1 MPYSSCARP
10 WRLILA
16 GPNKLVIGVDMY
28 FVAKRIY
35 HGGEVGRAS
44 ASAVRIATAGV
55 AVGILV
61 MIISICVTIGF
72 QREIKGR
79 VASLVG
85 HIQVVNSETLYRN
98 TPAPIEVS
106 DSLCQVISSLPGVVH
121 VQRFALC
128 MGMLK
133 TDNDFRGIYF
143 RGVDSTFDPSF
154 LADNLV
160 SGSVPSFGL
169 GDTPSDSIL
178 ISASMASVLQIEVGQ
193 KVYAYFFDKTLR
205 ARRFIVSGVFQTN
218 MADFDAKMCYA
229 DVRTVQRLSKWEADQ
244 YSGAE
249 IMLDDFNAM
258 DSVSANLSAMF
269 FMREDAYGQYY
280 ATPRVDDLFPQV
292 FSWLTLLDT
301 NVVAILILMICVASV
316 TMVSGLLIIILER
329 TRFIGVMKAM
339 GATNRQLRSVFLY
352 LSAMIVMRGLF
363 YGNAVALLLLFI
375 QKATGIIA
383 LDPESYY
390 LSQVPVYFPVWSIA
404 LVNVVTLVVC
414 VLVLVI
420 PTHVVSRIHPAR
432 SIRFE

>member
-1 MPYSSCARP
+1 MF
-10 WRLILA
+10 
-16 GPNKLVIGVDMY
+16 

-35 HGGEVGRAS
+35 QGGEAGRAS

-98 TPAPIEVS
+98 NPAPIEVS
-106 DSLCQVISSLPGVVH
+106 DSLCREISALHGVTH

-133 TDNDFRGIYF
+133 TEHAFRGIYF
-143 RGVDSTFDPSF
+143 RGVDSSFDSSF
-154 LADNLV
+154 LVDNLI
-160 SGSVPSFGL
+160 SGSLPSFGQC
-169 GDTPSDSIL
+169 DAPSDSIL
-178 ISASMASVLQIEVGQ
+178 LSASMASALQVEVGQ
-193 KVYAYFFDKTLR
+193 KIYAYFFDKNLR
-205 ARRFIVSGVFQTN
+205 ARRFVVSGVFQTN
-218 MADFDAKMCYA
+218 MADFDDKMCFA
-229 DVRTVQRLSKWEADQ
+229 DVRTVQRLSGWEGDQ

-249 IMLDDFNAM
+249 VILDDFSSM
-258 DSVSANLSAMF
+258 DTVGTNLSSMF
-269 FMREDAYGQYY
+269 YMKEDAYGHYY
-280 ATPRVDDLFPQV
+280 ATPRVDELFPQV

-339 GATNRQLRSVFLY
+339 GATNSQLRSVFLY
-352 LSAMIVMRGLF
+352 LSAMIVVRGLLF
-363 YGNAVALLLLFI
+363 GNIIAFALLFI
-375 QKATGIIA
+375 QHATGIVA

-390 LSQVPVYFPVWSIA
+390 LARVPVYFPVWGIV
-404 LVNVVTLVVC
+404 LVNVITLVVC
-414 VLVLVI
+414 VLVLIV

>member
-1 MPYSSCARP
+1 MF
-10 WRLILA
+10 
-16 GPNKLVIGVDMY
+16 

-35 HGGEVGRAS
+35 QGGEAGRAS

-85 HIQVVNSETLYRN
+85 HIQIVNSETLYRN
-98 TPAPIEVS
+98 NPAPIEVS
-106 DSLCQVISSLPGVVH
+106 DSLCREISALHGVTH

-133 TDNDFRGIYF
+133 TEHAFRGIYF
-143 RGVDSTFDPSF
+143 RGVDSSFDPSF

-160 SGSVPSFGL
+160 SGSVPSFGQ
-169 GDTPSDSIL
+169 GDAPSDSIL
-178 ISASMASVLQIEVGQ
+178 LSASMASALQVEVGQ
-193 KVYAYFFDKTLR
+193 KIYAYFFDKNLR
-205 ARRFIVSGVFQTN
+205 ARRFVVSGVFQTN
-218 MADFDAKMCYA
+218 MADFDDKMCFA
-229 DVRTVQRLSKWEADQ
+229 DVRTVQRLSGWEGDQ

-249 IMLDDFNAM
+249 VILDDFSSM
-258 DSVSANLSAMF
+258 DTVGTNLSSMF
-269 FMREDAYGQYY
+269 YMKEDAYGHYY
-280 ATPRVDDLFPQV
+280 ATPRVDELFPQV

-339 GATNRQLRSVFLY
+339 GATNSQLRSVFLY
-352 LSAMIVMRGLF
+352 LSAMIVVRGLLF
-363 YGNAVALLLLFI
+363 GNIIAFALLFI
-375 QKATGIIA
+375 QYATGIVA

-390 LSQVPVYFPVWSIA
+390 LARVPVYFPVWGIV
-404 LVNVVTLVVC
+404 LVNVITLVVC
-414 VLVLVI
+414 VLVLIV
-420 PTHVVSRIHPAR
+420 PTHVVSRILPAR

>member
-1 MPYSSCARP
+1 
-10 WRLILA
+10 
-16 GPNKLVIGVDMY
+16 MY

-35 HGGEVGRAS
+35 QGGEAGRAS

-98 TPAPIEVS
+98 SPAAIEVS
-106 DSLCQVISSLPGVVH
+106 DSLCLEISSLPGVAH

-133 TDNDFRGIYF
+133 TDNAFQGIYF
-143 RGVDSTFDPSF
+143 RGVDSTFDSSF
-154 LADNLV
+154 LSDNIV
-160 SGSVPSFGL
+160 SGVVPSFGR

-178 ISASMASVLQIEVGQ
+178 LSASLASSLQVEVGQ
-193 KVYAYFFDKTLR
+193 KIYAYFFDNSLR
-205 ARRFIVSGVFQTN
+205 TRRFVVSGVFQTN
-218 MADFDAKMCYA
+218 MADFDGKMCYV
-229 DVRTVQRLSKWEADQ
+229 DMRTVQRLSGWERNQ

-249 IMLDDFNAM
+249 VILDDFSAM
-258 DSVSANLSAMF
+258 DSVSTSLSSMF
-269 FMREDAYGQYY
+269 LMKEDAYGQYY
-280 ATPRVDDLFPQV
+280 ATPRVDDLFPQI

-316 TMVSGLLIIILER
+316 TMMSGLLIIILER
-329 TRFIGVMKAM
+329 TRFIGVMKSM
-339 GATNRQLRSVFLY
+339 GATDRQLRSVFLY
-352 LSAMIVMRGLF
+352 LSSMIVIRGLF
-363 YGNAVALLLLFI
+363 LGNVIAFALLFI
-375 QKATGIIA
+375 QKVSGIVA

-390 LSQVPVYFPVWSIA
+390 LAHVPVHFPVWSIV
-404 LVNVVTLVVC
+404 LVNILTLLVC
-414 VLVLVI
+414 VMVLLL
-420 PTHVVSRIHPAR
+420 PTHIVSRIHPAR

>member
-1 MPYSSCARP
+1 MF
-10 WRLILA
+10 
-16 GPNKLVIGVDMY
+16 

-35 HGGEVGRAS
+35 QGGEAGRAS

-98 TPAPIEVS
+98 NPAPIEVS
-106 DSLCQVISSLPGVVH
+106 DSLCREISALHGVTH

-133 TDNDFRGIYF
+133 TEHAFRGIYF
-143 RGVDSTFDPSF
+143 RGVDSSFDPSF

-160 SGSVPSFGL
+160 SGSVPSFGQ
-169 GDTPSDSIL
+169 GDAPSDSIL
-178 ISASMASVLQIEVGQ
+178 LSASMASALQVEVGQ
-193 KVYAYFFDKTLR
+193 KIYAYFFDKNLR
-205 ARRFIVSGVFQTN
+205 ARRFVVSGVFQTN
-218 MADFDAKMCYA
+218 MADFDDKMCFA
-229 DVRTVQRLSKWEADQ
+229 DVRTIQRLSGWEGDQ

-249 IMLDDFNAM
+249 VILDDFSSM
-258 DSVSANLSAMF
+258 DTVGTNLSSMF
-269 FMREDAYGQYY
+269 YMKEDAYGHYY
-280 ATPRVDDLFPQV
+280 ATPRVDELFPQV

-339 GATNRQLRSVFLY
+339 GATNSQLRSVFLY
-352 LSAMIVMRGLF
+352 LSAMIVVRGLLF
-363 YGNAVALLLLFI
+363 GNIIAFALLFI
-375 QKATGIIA
+375 QHATGIVA

-390 LSQVPVYFPVWSIA
+390 LARVPVYFPVWGIV
-404 LVNVVTLVVC
+404 LVNVITLVVC
-414 VLVLVI
+414 VLVLIV
-420 PTHVVSRIHPAR
+420 PTHVVSRIQPAR

>member
-1 MPYSSCARP
+1 MF
-10 WRLILA
+10 
-16 GPNKLVIGVDMY
+16 

-35 HGGEVGRAS
+35 QGGEAGRAS

-98 TPAPIEVS
+98 NPAPIEVS
-106 DSLCQVISSLPGVVH
+106 DSLCREISALHGVTH

-133 TDNDFRGIYF
+133 TEHAFRGIYF
-143 RGVDSTFDPSF
+143 RGVDSSFDSSF
-154 LADNLV
+154 LVDNLI
-160 SGSVPSFGL
+160 SGSLPSFGQ
-169 GDTPSDSIL
+169 GDAPSDSIL
-178 ISASMASVLQIEVGQ
+178 LSASMASALQVEVGQ
-193 KVYAYFFDKTLR
+193 KIYAYFFDKNLR
-205 ARRFIVSGVFQTN
+205 ARRFVVSGVFQTN
-218 MADFDAKMCYA
+218 MADFDDKMCFA
-229 DVRTVQRLSKWEADQ
+229 DVRTVQRLSGWEGDQ

-249 IMLDDFNAM
+249 VILDDFSSM
-258 DSVSANLSAMF
+258 DTVGTNLSSMF
-269 FMREDAYGQYY
+269 YMKEDAYGHYY
-280 ATPRVDDLFPQV
+280 ATPRVDELFPQV

-339 GATNRQLRSVFLY
+339 GATNSQLRSVFLY

-363 YGNAVALLLLFI
+363 MGNVIALALLFI
-375 QKATGIIA
+375 QKLTGIVA

-390 LSQVPVYFPVWSIA
+390 LARVPVYFPVWGIV
-404 LVNVVTLVVC
+404 LVNVITLVVC
-414 VLVLVI
+414 VLVLIV
-420 PTHVVSRIHPAR
+420 PTHVVSRIQPAR

>member
-1 MPYSSCARP
+1 
-10 WRLILA
+10 
-16 GPNKLVIGVDMY
+16 MY

-35 HGGEVGRAS
+35 QGGEAGRAS

-98 TPAPIEVS
+98 SPAAIEVS
-106 DSLCQVISSLPGVVH
+106 DSLCLEISSLPGVAH

-133 TDNDFRGIYF
+133 TDNAFQGIYF
-143 RGVDSTFDPSF
+143 RGVDSAFDSSF
-154 LADNLV
+154 LSDNMV
-160 SGSVPSFGL
+160 SGVVPSFGR
-169 GDTPSDSIL
+169 GETPSDSIL
-178 ISASMASVLQIEVGQ
+178 LSASLASSLQVEVGQ
-193 KVYAYFFDKTLR
+193 KIYAYFFDNSLR
-205 ARRFIVSGVFQTN
+205 ARRFVVSGVFQTN
-218 MADFDAKMCYA
+218 MADFDGKMCYV
-229 DVRTVQRLSKWEADQ
+229 DMRTVQRLSGWERNQ

-249 IMLDDFNAM
+249 VILDDFSAM
-258 DSVSANLSAMF
+258 DSVSTSLSSMF
-269 FMREDAYGQYY
+269 FMKEDAYGQYY
-280 ATPRVDDLFPQV
+280 ATPRVDDLFPQI

-316 TMVSGLLIIILER
+316 TMMSGLLIIILER
-329 TRFIGVMKAM
+329 TRFIGVMKSM
-339 GATNRQLRSVFLY
+339 GATDRQLRSVFLY
-352 LSAMIVMRGLF
+352 LSSMIVIRGLF
-363 YGNAVALLLLFI
+363 LGNVIAFALLFI
-375 QKATGIIA
+375 QKVTGIVA

-390 LSQVPVYFPVWSIA
+390 LAHVPVHFPVWSIV
-404 LVNVVTLVVC
+404 LVNIVTLLVC
-414 VLVLVI
+414 VMVLLL
-420 PTHVVSRIHPAR
+420 PTHIVSRIHPAR

>member
-1 MPYSSCARP
+1 
-10 WRLILA
+10 
-16 GPNKLVIGVDMY
+16 MY

-35 HGGEVGRAS
+35 QGGEAGRAS

-72 QREIKGR
+72 QREIKVR

-98 TPAPIEVS
+98 SPAAIEVS
-106 DSLCQVISSLPGVVH
+106 DSLCLEISSLPGVAH

-133 TDNDFRGIYF
+133 TDNAFQGIYF
-143 RGVDSTFDPSF
+143 RGVDSVFDSSF
-154 LADNLV
+154 LSDNMV
-160 SGSVPSFGL
+160 SGVVPSFGR

-178 ISASMASVLQIEVGQ
+178 LSASLASSLQVEVGQ
-193 KVYAYFFDKTLR
+193 KIYAYFFDNSLR
-205 ARRFIVSGVFQTN
+205 ARRFVVSGVFQTN
-218 MADFDAKMCYA
+218 MADFDGKMCYV
-229 DVRTVQRLSKWEADQ
+229 DMRTVQRLSGWERNQ

-249 IMLDDFNAM
+249 VILDDFSAM
-258 DSVSANLSAMF
+258 DSVSTSLSSMF
-269 FMREDAYGQYY
+269 FMKEDAYGQYY
-280 ATPRVDDLFPQV
+280 AIPRVDDLFPQI

-316 TMVSGLLIIILER
+316 TMMSGLLIIILER
-329 TRFIGVMKAM
+329 TRFIGVMKSM
-339 GATNRQLRSVFLY
+339 GATDRQLRSVFLY
-352 LSAMIVMRGLF
+352 LSSMIVIRGLF
-363 YGNAVALLLLFI
+363 LGNVIAFALLFI
-375 QKATGIIA
+375 QKVTGIVA

-390 LSQVPVYFPVWSIA
+390 LARVPVHFPVWSIV
-404 LVNVVTLVVC
+404 LVNIVTLLVC
-414 VLVLVI
+414 VMVLLL
-420 PTHVVSRIHPAR
+420 PTHIVSRIHPAR

>member
-1 MPYSSCARP
+1 MF
-10 WRLILA
+10 
-16 GPNKLVIGVDMY
+16 

-35 HGGEVGRAS
+35 QGGEAGRAS

-98 TPAPIEVS
+98 NPAPIEVS
-106 DSLCQVISSLPGVVH
+106 DSLCREISALHGVTH

-133 TDNDFRGIYF
+133 TEHAFRGIYF
-143 RGVDSTFDPSF
+143 RGVDSSFDPSF

-169 GDTPSDSIL
+169 GDAPSDSIL
-178 ISASMASVLQIEVGQ
+178 LSASMASALQVEVGQ
-193 KVYAYFFDKTLR
+193 KIYAYFFDKNLR
-205 ARRFIVSGVFQTN
+205 ARRFVVSGVFQTN
-218 MADFDAKMCYA
+218 MADFDDKMCFA
-229 DVRTVQRLSKWEADQ
+229 DVRTVQRLSGWEGDQ

-249 IMLDDFNAM
+249 VILDDFSSM
-258 DSVSANLSAMF
+258 DTVGTNLSSMF
-269 FMREDAYGQYY
+269 YMKEDAYGHYY
-280 ATPRVDDLFPQV
+280 VTPRVDELFPQV

-339 GATNRQLRSVFLY
+339 GATNSQLRSVFLY
-352 LSAMIVMRGLF
+352 LSAMIVVRGLLF
-363 YGNAVALLLLFI
+363 GNIIAFALLFI
-375 QKATGIIA
+375 QHATGIVA

-390 LSQVPVYFPVWSIA
+390 LARVPVYFPVWGIV
-404 LVNVVTLVVC
+404 LVNVITLVVC
-414 VLVLVI
+414 VLVLIV

>member
-1 MPYSSCARP
+1 MF
-10 WRLILA
+10 
-16 GPNKLVIGVDMY
+16 

-35 HGGEVGRAS
+35 QGGEAGRAS

-98 TPAPIEVS
+98 NPVPIEVS
-106 DSLCQVISSLPGVVH
+106 DSLCKEISALHGVTH

-133 TDNDFRGIYF
+133 TEHAFRGIYF
-143 RGVDSTFDPSF
+143 RGVDSSFDSSF
-154 LADNLV
+154 LVDNLI
-160 SGSVPSFGL
+160 SGSLPSFGQ
-169 GDTPSDSIL
+169 GDAPSDSIL
-178 ISASMASVLQIEVGQ
+178 LSASMASALQVEVGQ
-193 KVYAYFFDKTLR
+193 KIYAYFFDKNLR
-205 ARRFIVSGVFQTN
+205 ARRFVVSGVFQTN
-218 MADFDAKMCYA
+218 MADFDDKMCFA
-229 DVRTVQRLSKWEADQ
+229 DVRTVQRLSGWEGDQ

-249 IMLDDFNAM
+249 VILDDFSSM
-258 DSVSANLSAMF
+258 DTVGTNLSSMF
-269 FMREDAYGQYY
+269 YMKEDAYGHYY
-280 ATPRVDDLFPQV
+280 ATPRVDELFPQV

-339 GATNRQLRSVFLY
+339 GATNSQLRSVFLY
-352 LSAMIVMRGLF
+352 LSAMIVVRGLLF
-363 YGNAVALLLLFI
+363 GNIIAFALLFI
-375 QKATGIIA
+375 QHATGIVA

-390 LSQVPVYFPVWSIA
+390 LARVPVYFPVWGIV
-404 LVNVVTLVVC
+404 LVNVITLVVC
-414 VLVLVI
+414 VLVLIV
-420 PTHVVSRIHPAR
+420 PTHVVSRIQPAR

>member
-1 MPYSSCARP
+1 
-10 WRLILA
+10 
-16 GPNKLVIGVDMY
+16 MY

-35 HGGEVGRAS
+35 QGGEAGRAS

-61 MIISICVTIGF
+61 MMISICVTIGF

-98 TPAPIEVS
+98 SPAAIEVS
-106 DSLCQVISSLPGVVH
+106 DSLCLEISSLPGVAH

-133 TDNDFRGIYF
+133 TDNAFQGIYF
-143 RGVDSTFDPSF
+143 RGVDSAFDSSF
-154 LADNLV
+154 LSDNIV
-160 SGSVPSFGL
+160 SGVVPSFGR

-178 ISASMASVLQIEVGQ
+178 LSASLASSLQVEVGQ
-193 KVYAYFFDKTLR
+193 KIYAYFFDNSLR
-205 ARRFIVSGVFQTN
+205 ARRFVVSGVFQTN
-218 MADFDAKMCYA
+218 MADFDGKMCYV
-229 DVRTVQRLSKWEADQ
+229 DMRTVQRLSGWERNQ

-249 IMLDDFNAM
+249 VILDDFSAM
-258 DSVSANLSAMF
+258 DSVSTSLSSMF
-269 FMREDAYGQYY
+269 FMKEDAYGQYY
-280 ATPRVDDLFPQV
+280 ATPRVDDLFPQI

-316 TMVSGLLIIILER
+316 TMMSGLLIIILER
-329 TRFIGVMKAM
+329 TRFIGVMKSM
-339 GATNRQLRSVFLY
+339 GATDRQLRSVFLY
-352 LSAMIVMRGLF
+352 LSSMIVIRGLF
-363 YGNAVALLLLFI
+363 LGNVIAFALLFI
-375 QKATGIIA
+375 QKVTGIVA

-390 LSQVPVYFPVWSIA
+390 LAHVPVHFPVWSIV
-404 LVNVVTLVVC
+404 LVNIVTLLVC
-414 VLVLVI
+414 VMILLL
-420 PTHVVSRIHPAR
+420 PTHIVSRIHPAR

>member
-1 MPYSSCARP
+1 MF
-10 WRLILA
+10 
-16 GPNKLVIGVDMY
+16 

-35 HGGEVGRAS
+35 QGGEAGRAS

-98 TPAPIEVS
+98 NPAPIEVS
-106 DSLCQVISSLPGVVH
+106 DSLCREISALHGVTH

-133 TDNDFRGIYF
+133 TEHAFRGIYF
-143 RGVDSTFDPSF
+143 RGVDSSFDSSF
-154 LADNLV
+154 LVDNLI
-160 SGSVPSFGL
+160 SGSLPSFGQ
-169 GDTPSDSIL
+169 GDAPSDSIL
-178 ISASMASVLQIEVGQ
+178 LSASMASALQVEVGQ
-193 KVYAYFFDKTLR
+193 KIYAYFFDKNLR
-205 ARRFIVSGVFQTN
+205 ARRFVVSGVFQTN
-218 MADFDAKMCYA
+218 MADFDDKMCFA
-229 DVRTVQRLSKWEADQ
+229 DVRTVQRLSGWEGDQ

-249 IMLDDFNAM
+249 VILDDFSSM
-258 DSVSANLSAMF
+258 DTVGTNLSSMF
-269 FMREDAYGQYY
+269 YMKEDAYGHYY
-280 ATPRVDDLFPQV
+280 ATPRVDELFPQV

-339 GATNRQLRSVFLY
+339 GATNSQLRSVFLY
-352 LSAMIVMRGLF
+352 LSAMIVVRGLLF
-363 YGNAVALLLLFI
+363 GNIIAFALLFI
-375 QKATGIIA
+375 QHATGIVA

-390 LSQVPVYFPVWSIA
+390 LARVPVYFPVWGIV
-404 LVNVVTLVVC
+404 LVNVITLVVC
-414 VLVLVI
+414 VLVLIV
-420 PTHVVSRIHPAR
+420 PTHVVSRIQPAR

>member
-1 MPYSSCARP
+1 
-10 WRLILA
+10 
-16 GPNKLVIGVDMY
+16 MY

-35 HGGEVGRAS
+35 QGGEAGRAS

-98 TPAPIEVS
+98 SPAAIEVS
-106 DSLCQVISSLPGVVH
+106 DSLCLEISSLPGVAH

-133 TDNDFRGIYF
+133 TDNAFQGIYF
-143 RGVDSTFDPSF
+143 RGVDSAFDSSF
-154 LADNLV
+154 LSDNMV
-160 SGSVPSFGL
+160 SGVVPSFGR

-178 ISASMASVLQIEVGQ
+178 LSASLASTLQVEVGQ
-193 KVYAYFFDKTLR
+193 KIYAYFFDNSLR
-205 ARRFIVSGVFQTN
+205 ARRFVVSGVFQTN
-218 MADFDAKMCYA
+218 MADFDGKMCYV
-229 DVRTVQRLSKWEADQ
+229 DMRTVQRLSGWERNQ

-249 IMLDDFNAM
+249 VILDDFSAM
-258 DSVSANLSAMF
+258 DSVSTSLSSMF
-269 FMREDAYGQYY
+269 FMKEDAYGQYY
-280 ATPRVDDLFPQV
+280 ATPRVDDLFPQI

-316 TMVSGLLIIILER
+316 TMMSGLLIIILER
-329 TRFIGVMKAM
+329 TRFIGVMKSM
-339 GATNRQLRSVFLY
+339 GVTDRQLRSVFLY
-352 LSAMIVMRGLF
+352 LSSMIVIRGLF
-363 YGNAVALLLLFI
+363 LGNVIAFALLFI
-375 QKATGIIA
+375 QKVTGIVA

-390 LSQVPVYFPVWSIA
+390 LAHVPVHFPVWSIV
-404 LVNVVTLVVC
+404 LVNIVTLLVC
-414 VLVLVI
+414 VMVLLL
-420 PTHVVSRIHPAR
+420 PTHIVSRIHPAR

>member
-1 MPYSSCARP
+1 
-10 WRLILA
+10 
-16 GPNKLVIGVDMY
+16 MY

-35 HGGEVGRAS
+35 QGGEAGRAS

-98 TPAPIEVS
+98 SPAAIEVS
-106 DSLCQVISSLPGVVH
+106 DSLCLEISSLPGVAH

-133 TDNDFRGIYF
+133 TDNAFQGIYF
-143 RGVDSTFDPSF
+143 RGVDSAFDSSF
-154 LADNLV
+154 LSDNIV
-160 SGSVPSFGL
+160 SGVVPSFGR

-178 ISASMASVLQIEVGQ
+178 LSASLASSLQVEVGQ
-193 KVYAYFFDKTLR
+193 KIYAYFFDNSLR
-205 ARRFIVSGVFQTN
+205 ARRFVVSGVFQTN
-218 MADFDAKMCYA
+218 MADFDGKMCYV
-229 DVRTVQRLSKWEADQ
+229 DMRTVQRLSGWERNQ

-249 IMLDDFNAM
+249 VILDDFSAM
-258 DSVSANLSAMF
+258 DSVSTSLSSMF
-269 FMREDAYGQYY
+269 FMKEDAYGQYY
-280 ATPRVDDLFPQV
+280 ATPRVDDLFPQI

-316 TMVSGLLIIILER
+316 TMMSGLLIIILER
-329 TRFIGVMKAM
+329 TRFIGVMKSM
-339 GATNRQLRSVFLY
+339 GATDRQLRSVFLY
-352 LSAMIVMRGLF
+352 LSSMIVIRGLF
-363 YGNAVALLLLFI
+363 LGNVIAFALLFI
-375 QKATGIIA
+375 QKVTGIVA

-390 LSQVPVYFPVWSIA
+390 LARVPVHFPVWSIV
-404 LVNVVTLVVC
+404 LVNIVTLLVC
-414 VLVLVI
+414 VMVLLL
-420 PTHVVSRIHPAR
+420 PTHIVSRIHPAR

>member
-1 MPYSSCARP
+1 
-10 WRLILA
+10 
-16 GPNKLVIGVDMY
+16 MY

-35 HGGEVGRAS
+35 QGGEAGRAS

-98 TPAPIEVS
+98 SPAAIEVS
-106 DSLCQVISSLPGVVH
+106 DSLCLEISSLPGVAH

-133 TDNDFRGIYF
+133 TDNAFQGIYF
-143 RGVDSTFDPSF
+143 RGVDSAFDSSF
-154 LADNLV
+154 LSDNMV
-160 SGSVPSFGL
+160 SGVVPSFGR

-178 ISASMASVLQIEVGQ
+178 LSASLASSLQVEVGQ
-193 KVYAYFFDKTLR
+193 KIYAYFFDNSLR
-205 ARRFIVSGVFQTN
+205 ARRFVVSGVFQTN
-218 MADFDAKMCYA
+218 MADFDGKMCYV
-229 DVRTVQRLSKWEADQ
+229 DMRTVQRLSGWERNQ

-249 IMLDDFNAM
+249 VILDDFSAM
-258 DSVSANLSAMF
+258 DSVSTSLSSMF
-269 FMREDAYGQYY
+269 FMKEDAYGQYY
-280 ATPRVDDLFPQV
+280 ATPRVDDLFPQI

-316 TMVSGLLIIILER
+316 TMMSGLLIIILER
-329 TRFIGVMKAM
+329 TRFIGVMKSM
-339 GATNRQLRSVFLY
+339 GATDRQLRSVFLY
-352 LSAMIVMRGLF
+352 LSSMIVIRGLF
-363 YGNAVALLLLFI
+363 LGNVIAFALLFI
-375 QKATGIIA
+375 QKVTGIVA

-390 LSQVPVYFPVWSIA
+390 LAHVPVHFPVWSIV
-404 LVNVVTLVVC
+404 LVNILTLLVC
-414 VLVLVI
+414 VMVLLL
-420 PTHVVSRIHPAR
+420 PTHIVSRIHPAR